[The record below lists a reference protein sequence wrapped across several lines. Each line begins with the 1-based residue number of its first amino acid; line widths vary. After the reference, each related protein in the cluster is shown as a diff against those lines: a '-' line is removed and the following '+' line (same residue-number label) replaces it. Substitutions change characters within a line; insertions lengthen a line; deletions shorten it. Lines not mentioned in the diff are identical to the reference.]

1 MASSSP
7 TPSPTTAQVRPKP
20 GLLLVHPRLHD
31 PTPSNATT
39 FLRWTKLH
47 FRDLLDMPDT
57 GSGHVTQ
64 DLRFVAP
71 EGDEAYTH
79 NKEEEGEGKEM
90 LPKYLYTCLV
100 NDIACLK
107 GEAYAAVS
115 RQLNLEKTRA
125 LGEGEVGVGFQEE
138 QGKEKMVFDIVDAK
152 FAVYEEVGGGGGGG
166 GEMSFQRLPPHLT
179 SRMGAAPK
187 SVLIAVY
194 GDVSLEVGVDRDT
207 VPQILHDSLLA
218 RFKAVV
224 PPTLTPYSSLYKWAG
239 VEAQPDNHPL
249 IGKDGRGEWMVL
261 LLLVDETGETLV
273 RGHAVMLVEG
283 WVEEER
289 GKMGVGG
296 IEFGVWEGEVF
307 MG

>member
-1 MASSSP
+1 
-7 TPSPTTAQVRPKP
+7 
-20 GLLLVHPRLHD
+20 
-31 PTPSNATT
+31 
-39 FLRWTKLH
+39 
-47 FRDLLDMPDT
+47 MPDT

-125 LGEGEVGVGFQEE
+125 LGEGEVEVGFQEE
-138 QGKEKMVFDIVDAK
+138 EEGEEKMVFDIVDAK
-152 FAVYEEVGGGGGGG
+152 FAVYEEVGGG

-187 SVLIAVY
+187 SVLVAVY
-194 GDVSLEVGVDRDT
+194 GDVSPGAGVDRNT
-207 VPQILHDSLLA
+207 VLQILHDSLLA

-239 VEAQPDNHPL
+239 VEAQPDSHPL

-261 LLLVDETGETLV
+261 LSLVDEKGETLV
-273 RGHAVMLVEG
+273 REHAVMLVKG

-289 GKMGVGG
+289 GRVGVGR
-296 IEFGVWEGEVF
+296 IDFGLWEGEVF